1 MSSLKCTL
9 IILKL
14 NSMDVGVSFLHQ
26 TSLLF
31 VYSLMTSYGDS
42 NFSKVFK
49 FLSFVGDDSFEK
61 SILYFEHV
69 TSL

>member
-1 MSSLKCTL
+1 
-9 IILKL
+9 
-14 NSMDVGVSFLHQ
+14 MDVGVSFLHQ
-26 TSLLF
+26 TPLLF

>member
-1 MSSLKCTL
+1 
-9 IILKL
+9 
-14 NSMDVGVSFLHQ
+14 MDVGVSFLRQ
-26 TSLLF
+26 TLLLF
-31 VYSLMTSYGDS
+31 EYGDS